1 MEKSLEDLSSK
12 IKALK
17 FRIGKSDDIIAKG
30 DREALE
36 RQRLSV
42 GAISSMVNTLKEAI
56 EENMFSQ
63 NKTDEEVRTWA
74 QTPEEIL
81 AEADQC
87 VRKLT
92 HEINNLDAVAQEA
105 LTRKEEQRKLEFEK
119 RLTEQKLQREK
130 EAAEVKRVLDF
141 EHQQK
146 LKEVQ
151 QTVSNPQVSTA
162 AKMPKLIISK
172 FTGTP
177 QDWVRFWGQ
186 FESQID
192 KSSVDDVTKFSYLKE
207 LVDIKVRRLIDG
219 LPFTGEGYAKARD
232 LLQKR
237 YGQTSE
243 VVSAYVRAIL
253 ELPTIK
259 ERDVAK
265 IHSFYETLLFNVESL
280 QTLDSLKKLDAA
292 VRFTFDKLDVIKGE
306 LAMTNEKWSEWTFL
320 EFVSAL
326 ERWTKNNPIKQPHGS
341 KYHGKDR
348 DRSYFVK
355 TTGKGCLYCSDE
367 SHKAIS
373 CDKIVNSGERKKI
386 LAEKQLCF
394 NCAGAKHRAADCK
407 SKNRCQTCHGKHHTS
422 ICDKSSPPREPG
434 MTANFVGTSTVVHPV
449 VVVRINGYK
458 FRALLDSGAS
468 HSYASS
474 TALKLIGAKC
484 KSVGVRQIVMLTGVT
499 TRKMQVYDA
508 HVESLNKDFV
518 LDVSLTKIEKHELLQ
533 LENPRYK
540 EILKMFPHLDG
551 VYMDDYDEKDTL
563 PVHLIL
569 GANEYA
575 KIRTNENLRVGKT
588 GEPVAEHTRFG
599 WALMSP
605 GEDEVS
611 LACLAVN
618 SAADYENLSALDVLG
633 LADNAG
639 QESNVM
645 GEFEEQLIRSDEGWY
660 ETALPW
666 KPNHPPLL
674 SNRDGSLRRLRSLL
688 RKLGRTNMLAEYDAV
703 IRDQVETGVVEKAP
717 SEVVGKEF
725 YLPHRAVVRE
735 NAETTKTRIVY
746 DASAREREDTP
757 SLNDCLLTGPP
768 LQNQLWSVLIR
779 NRFHPVALAGD
790 LQKAFLQVRVREA
803 ERDVL
808 RFYWIKDLHS
818 TEVEVLRFTRVVFGL
833 APSPFLLN
841 GVIQKHL
848 ETLESRYP
856 ESVPEVRKSL
866 YVDDLIS
873 GAPTTEETKE
883 LKRDAIEIFDDAK
896 FKLHKWHSNI
906 AELESDS
913 VESEP
918 TFAKQQLKG
927 SSTSLDSKLLG
938 LPWDKVKDRL
948 RVDFPTIPAV
958 LTKRGVLAYLAKVY
972 DPLGLV
978 SPVLLE
984 GKLIYRDICEARM
997 RWDAPIS
1004 DPLLKRWKKWEQ
1016 ALPHIISFTR
1026 SIPAYQ
1032 EPLREVK
1039 LHSFGDAS
1047 KQGVCAAVYAV
1058 VKQDSGVVQGLV
1070 AARSRLAKTNLTIPR
1085 LELVAGHMAVNLAVN
1100 VRDALQGLKIAKDIQ
1115 CWLDSTVALHWL
1127 NDNGEYRQFVA
1138 NRVNKMKSQENVLW
1152 RHVPTSDN
1160 PADLGSR
1167 GGSVTTAE
1175 LWWNGPPWLADPSKW
1190 PPQIV
1195 TKASEM
1201 SNAERK
1207 VQRELSVV
1215 GVEDKNYL
1223 DTILSK
1229 FGLRK
1234 ALRIFGWVSRFIHNS
1249 RNPSKEIDGAMTTDE
1264 VLAAEMFWVK
1274 QTQQQAVNSERFV
1287 EEKLQLNL
1295 QLNADGIWVCCGR
1308 IQGEYPLYL
1317 PDSSL
1322 FTTKL
1327 VQRAHVCT
1335 LHGGVG
1341 LVMAKVRERYWIPR
1355 LRRLAK
1361 KVISDCWGCKKFRA
1375 VPAQTPPPGPLPKAR
1390 TEKSTPFN
1398 VIGVDFAGPVKYRN
1412 KGKES
1417 KSYVVLY
1424 SCSLIRA
1431 VLLDLLPSLETR
1443 EFIKSF
1449 KRLIARRGRP
1459 SLIYS
1464 DNGST
1469 FVAAAKWLKSVRKDE
1484 ELNDLLRDYKISWR
1498 FNLSRAP
1505 WWGGGSL
1512 KD

>member
-1 MEKSLEDLSSK
+1 MSE
-12 IKALK
+12 
-17 FRIGKSDDIIAKG
+17 
-30 DREALE
+30 
-36 RQRLSV
+36 
-42 GAISSMVNTLKEAI
+42 
-56 EENMFSQ
+56 
-63 NKTDEEVRTWA
+63 
-74 QTPEEIL
+74 
-81 AEADQC
+81 
-87 VRKLT
+87 
-92 HEINNLDAVAQEA
+92 
-105 LTRKEEQRKLEFEK
+105 
-119 RLTEQKLQREK
+119 
-130 EAAEVKRVLDF
+130 F

-151 QTVSNPQVSTA
+151 QTESNPQVSTV

-192 KSSVDDVTKFSYLKE
+192 KSNVYDVTKFSYLKE

-219 LPFTGEGYAKARD
+219 LPFTSEGYAKARD

-253 ELPTIK
+253 ELPTVK
-259 ERDVAK
+259 ERDVVK

-280 QTLDSLKKLDAA
+280 QTLESLEKLDAA
-292 VRFTFDKLDVIKGE
+292 VRFTFDKLEVIKSE
-306 LAMTNEKWSEWTFL
+306 LAMTNEKWSEWTFI
-320 EFVSAL
+320 EFVNAL
-326 ERWTKNNPIKQPHGS
+326 ERWTKNNPIKQSHGS
-341 KYHGKDR
+341 RYHGKER

-355 TTGKGCLYCSDE
+355 TSGKGCLYCSDE
-367 SHKAIS
+367 SHKAVS
-373 CDKIVNSGERKKI
+373 CDKILNSGERKKI

-407 SKNRCQTCHGKHHTS
+407 SKNRCQTCNGKHHTS
-422 ICDKSSPPREPG
+422 ICDKSPPPREPG
-434 MTANFVGTSTVVHPV
+434 MTANFVGASTVVHPV

-474 TALKLIGAKC
+474 TAIKLIGAKC

-508 HVESLNKDFV
+508 SVESLNKDFV
-518 LDVSLTKIEKHELLQ
+518 LDVSLTKIEKNELLE

-540 EILKMFPHLDG
+540 EILTKFHHLDG
-551 VYMDDYDEKDTL
+551 VYMDDYDEKNTL

-599 WALMSP
+599 WTLMSP
-605 GEDEVS
+605 GEDGVGT
-611 LACLAVN
+611 LGCLAVN
-618 SAADYENLSALDVLG
+618 STTDYDNLSALDVLG

-639 QESNVM
+639 KETNVL
-645 GEFEEQLIRSDEGWY
+645 GEFKEQLVRSDEGWY

-674 SNRDGSLRRLRSLL
+674 SNRDGSLQRLHSLL
-688 RKLGRTNMLAEYDAV
+688 RKLRRTNMLAEYDAV
-703 IRDQVETGVVEKAP
+703 IRDQVEAGVVEKAP

-725 YLPHRAVVRE
+725 YLPHQAVVRE

-746 DASAREREDTP
+746 DASARERENTP

-779 NRFHPVALAGD
+779 NRFHPVAVAGD

-808 RFYWIKDLHS
+808 RFHWIKDLHS
-818 TEVEVLRFTRVVFGL
+818 TEIEVLRFTRVVFGL

-841 GVIQKHL
+841 GVIQQHL

-856 ESVPEVRKSL
+856 ESVAEVRKSL

-873 GAPTTEETKE
+873 GAPTTLEAKE

-896 FKLHKWHSNI
+896 FRLHKWHSNVF
-906 AELESDS
+906 ELESDS

-918 TFAKQQLKG
+918 TFAKQQLEG
-927 SSTSLDSKLLG
+927 NSTCSDSKLLG
-938 LPWDKVKDRL
+938 LPWDKVNDRL
-948 RVDFPTIPAV
+948 RVEFPTIPAV

-984 GKLIYRDICEARM
+984 GKLIYRDICDARM

-1004 DPLLKRWKKWEQ
+1004 DTLLERWEKWEQ
-1016 ALPHIISFTR
+1016 ALPHIISFAR
-1026 SIPAYQ
+1026 SIPVYR

-1058 VKQDSGVVQGLV
+1058 VKQDSGVIQGLV
-1070 AARSRLAKTNLTIPR
+1070 AARSRLAKTSLTIPR

-1100 VRDALQGLKIAKDIQ
+1100 VRSALQGLKITKDIH

-1127 NDNGEYRQFVA
+1127 NDNGEYRQLVA
-1138 NRVNKMKSQENVLW
+1138 SRVNKMKSQENVLW
-1152 RHVPTSDN
+1152 RHVPTTEN

-1167 GGSVTTAE
+1167 GGSVTAAE
-1175 LWWNGPPWLADPSKW
+1175 LWWKGPTWLAHPSKW

-1201 SNAERK
+1201 SDGERK

-1215 GVEDKNYL
+1215 GVEVSNYF

-1234 ALRIFGWVSRFIHNS
+1234 AMRIFGWVSRFIHNS
-1249 RNPSKEIDGAMTTDE
+1249 RNPSKRIVGAMTTDE
-1264 VLAAEMFWVK
+1264 VLTAEMFWVK
-1274 QTQQQAVNSERFV
+1274 RTQQQAVNSETFV
-1287 EEKLQLNL
+1287 EDKLQLNL

-1341 LVMAKVRERYWIPR
+1341 LVMAKIREMYWVPR
-1355 LRRLAK
+1355 LRRLTK

-1375 VPAQTPPPGPLPKAR
+1375 VPAPPPPPGPLPKAR
-1390 TEKSTPFN
+1390 TEQSTPFN
-1398 VIGVDFAGPVKYRN
+1398 VIGVDFAGPVSIEIREKN
-1412 KGKES
+1412 ES
-1417 KSYVVLY
+1417 RTLHYTRVV
-1424 SCSLIRA
+1424 
-1431 VLLDLLPSLETR
+1431 
-1443 EFIKSF
+1443 
-1449 KRLIARRGRP
+1449 
-1459 SLIYS
+1459 
-1464 DNGST
+1464 
-1469 FVAAAKWLKSVRKDE
+1469 
-1484 ELNDLLRDYKISWR
+1484 
-1498 FNLSRAP
+1498 
-1505 WWGGGSL
+1505 
-1512 KD
+1512 